1 MGQSRRDYG
10 VLVSGRIFSLI
21 SLILISAAVLLMIR
35 RAKQGKVPR
44 IRRLAGLDAIDEA
57 VGRATEMGRPVHY
70 TIGWASGGLSGSMA
84 AQILAGLSVLGYV
97 GELAAK
103 YGVKVITTVSQPDTL
118 PLHEE
123 ILRLAYQK
131 QGRPD
136 ALAPDSVRFISIDLY
151 AYSAGVLGE
160 IEREKPAANIMIGP
174 FWMESL
180 LFTEAGFRQ
189 GAIQIAGTARTSQI
203 PFFVATC
210 DYTLIGEE
218 IFAAG
223 AYLSKEPS
231 QIGTIAAQDM
241 GKIFALIL
249 LLSGLLLHAF
259 GNPVTKLIN
268 I

>member
-1 MGQSRRDYG
+1 M
-10 VLVSGRIFSLI
+10 LVPGRI
-21 SLILISAAVLLMIR
+21 SALFTFIFLAAIALFMIR
-35 RAKQGKVPR
+35 RARQGKVPR
-44 IRRLAGLDAIDEA
+44 IKRMAGLDAIEEA

-70 TIGWASGGLSGSMA
+70 TIGHAAGGLSSAMA

-97 GELAAK
+97 AELTAK
-103 YGVKVITTVSQPDTL
+103 YGARIFATVAQPDTL

-123 ILRLAYQK
+123 IIRLAYRK
-131 QGRPD
+131 QGKPD
-136 ALAPDSVRFISIDLY
+136 AVPPNAVRFISIDLY

-174 FWMESL
+174 FWMEAL
-180 LFTEAGFRQ
+180 LFTESGFRQ

-223 AYLSKEPS
+223 AYLSKEPT
-231 QIGTIAAQDM
+231 QVATIAAQDV
-241 GKIFALIL
+241 GKILALIL
-249 LLSGLLLHAF
+249 LISGLLLYAW
-259 GNPVTKLIN
+259 GNPITSLLRS
-268 I
+268 

>member
-1 MGQSRRDYG
+1 M
-10 VLVSGRIFSLI
+10 LISGRIFSLVTLL
-21 SLILISAAVLLMIR
+21 LITAAVLFMMR
-35 RAKQGKVPR
+35 RAKQGKVPH
-44 IRRLAGLDAIDEA
+44 IRRVTGLDAIEEA

-70 TIGWASGGLSGSMA
+70 TIGWADGGLSGSMA
-84 AQILAGLSVLGYV
+84 AQILAGLSVLGHV

-103 YGVKVITTVSQPDTL
+103 YKVKVITTVSQPDTL

-123 ILRLAYQK
+123 ILRMAYQK
-131 QGRPD
+131 QGKPE

-160 IEREKPAANIMIGP
+160 IEREKPAANIMIGA

-189 GAIQIAGTARTSQI
+189 GAIQIGGTARTSQI

-231 QIGTIAAQDM
+231 QIATIAAQDI
-241 GKIFALIL
+241 GKIIALAL
-249 LLSGLLLHAF
+249 LISGLLLHAF
-259 GNPVTKLIN
+259 GNPITALIKL
-268 I
+268 

>member
-1 MGQSRRDYG
+1 M
-10 VLVSGRIFSLI
+10 LVPGRIFALATMI
-21 SLILISAAVLLMIR
+21 FLSAVALFMMR
-35 RAKQGKVPR
+35 RAKQGKVPQIKR
-44 IRRLAGLDAIDEA
+44 IAGLDAIDEA
-57 VGRATEMGRPVHY
+57 VGRATEMGKPVHF
-70 TIGWASGGLSGSMA
+70 TIGHAAGGLSGAMA

-97 GELAAK
+97 GELTAK
-103 YGVKVITTVSQPDTL
+103 YGARIFATVAQPDTL

-131 QGRPD
+131 QGKPD
-136 ALAPDSVRFISIDLY
+136 ALAPDAVRFISIDLY

-180 LFTEAGFRQ
+180 LFTESGFRQ

-231 QIGTIAAQDM
+231 QVATIAAQDI
-241 GKIFALIL
+241 GKIFALL
-249 LLSGLLLHAF
+249 LLISGLLLYAW
-259 GNPVTKLIN
+259 GNPIN
-268 I
+268 SLLRT